1 MPKVS
6 VHSGPSNAARE
17 TVVQR
22 ETGPELVPVTEA
34 PAEDVE
40 GSEESSPGSSS
51 ETSSEK
57 ESTSSGP
64 SEKPSPSPARKTASR
79 SK

>member
-6 VHSGPSNAARE
+6 VHGGASNAAEE
-17 TVVQR
+17 TVV
-22 ETGPELVPVTEA
+22 EGENGPELVPVTEA
-34 PAEDVE
+34 PAEDTE

-57 ESTSSGP
+57 GSTSPEQSETP
-64 SEKPSPSPARKTASR
+64 SLSPARKTANR